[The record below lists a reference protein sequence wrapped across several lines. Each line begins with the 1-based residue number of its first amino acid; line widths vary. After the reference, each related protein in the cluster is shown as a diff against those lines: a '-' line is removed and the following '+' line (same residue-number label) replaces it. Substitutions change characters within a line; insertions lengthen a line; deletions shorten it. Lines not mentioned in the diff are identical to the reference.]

1 MIRSV
6 TTGFPS
12 RQALV
17 RTSQSKLQSANSQ
30 HAFKAHDTPHQSQTK
45 LQPPVAEMQH
55 QASLLSS
62 KLKAS

>member
-45 LQPPVAEMQH
+45 LQPPVA
-55 QASLLSS
+55 
-62 KLKAS
+62 